1 MTPNT
6 HVTKTLEFSDLFE
19 GRPSNNPVDY
29 LKGINKRWLIESV
42 VYMISVDRFD
52 SFSMKA
58 ERSLLV
64 MFQDYTDREE
74 VNRLFTK
81 LRTLE
86 RERQYRG
93 VWMTLINHQ
102 ALYRLLRRVL
112 VMPNEQ
118 KGSGECY
125 ESYESLLK

>member
-1 MTPNT
+1 MTPYS
-6 HVTKTLEFSDLFE
+6 HVTKTLEFSDLFD
-19 GRPSNNPVDY
+19 GHPLSNPVDFF
-29 LKGINKRWLIESV
+29 KGINKRWLIESI

-64 MFQDYTDREE
+64 MFQDYTDRPE
-74 VNRLFTK
+74 VNRLFGR
-81 LRTLE
+81 LRALE

-93 VWMTLINHQ
+93 VWLTLINHQ

-112 VMPNEQ
+112 VMP
-118 KGSGECY
+118 KC
-125 ESYESLLK
+125 LF